1 MSNAAQA
8 VRLGYAC
15 LLGYGASAGTASMD
29 LAQLTQRLVAGD
41 APAVTDLTRQALDA
55 GVAAVSILNQ
65 ALIPGMT
72 AVGELFQNGEYF
84 VPELLLSARAMYAA
98 LDLLRPHLTA
108 SGVAPA
114 GRVVMGTVQGDLHDI
129 GKKLVVI
136 MLEGNGFQVTDL
148 GTDVSPERFV
158 AAVKE
163 SGAQLVG
170 LSALL
175 TTTLPAMARS
185 MRAIREFDPTGSV
198 KVIIGGAPV
207 TPAFAQ
213 SIGADG
219 FGRDATAAVTLARRL
234 LRAP

>member
-1 MSNAAQA
+1 
-8 VRLGYAC
+8 
-15 LLGYGASAGTASMD
+15 MD
-29 LAQLTQRLVAGD
+29 LAQLKQRLVDGD
-41 APAVTDLTRQALDA
+41 AAAVTDLTRQALDA
-55 GVAAVSILNQ
+55 GRAAVSILNE

-136 MLEGNGFQVTDL
+136 MLEGNGYQVTDL

-175 TTTLPAMARS
+175 STTLPAMGQTV
-185 MRAIREFDPTGSV
+185 RAIREFDPSGSV

-207 TPAFAQ
+207 TQAFAH

-219 FGRDATAAVTLARRL
+219 FGRDATAAVTLARQL
-234 LRAP
+234 LPAA